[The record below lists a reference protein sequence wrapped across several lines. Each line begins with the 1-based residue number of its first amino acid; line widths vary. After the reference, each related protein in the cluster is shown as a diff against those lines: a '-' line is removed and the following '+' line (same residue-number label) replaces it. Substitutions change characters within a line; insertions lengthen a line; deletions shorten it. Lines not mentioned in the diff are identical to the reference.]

1 MSIVGTL
8 ILGIIATV
16 VAAGATGTYYY
27 YNLEQQTQEKRYQD
41 CRQKFTLL
49 IGDLNSLL
57 ERINSI
63 DGSFDIGGEL
73 RAQYSGLQNKLIK
86 ITKDCKEFTDL
97 LNNEFSS
104 NIQYGQ
110 GQMRKFVK

>member
-1 MSIVGTL
+1 ML

-16 VAAGATGTYYY
+16 VAAGAAGTYYY
-27 YNLEQQTQEKRYQD
+27 YTLEQQTQEKRYQD
-41 CRQKFTLL
+41 CRERFIL
-49 IGDLNSLL
+49 IISDLNSLL
-57 ERINSI
+57 KRVNSI

-86 ITKDCKEFTDL
+86 IAKDCEEFTEL
-97 LNNEFSS
+97 LNKEFSS
-104 NIQYGQ
+104 NIQFVQ